1 MTTTTTFAVHGSGL
15 SFRGLL
21 LSEWIKLSSLRSTV
35 WCYVIMLIL
44 NIGLGVLL
52 AISFQQRPDATVM
65 LDQGYWVQS
74 ATIAIAFSQ
83 LVVTVLGALVITGE
97 YGTGMIR
104 STLTAVPK
112 RLPALF
118 SQATVFGV
126 VTVAVSLA
134 RIFTTALLAQLIFS
148 SRGLNIDLADG
159 RAWGPLTGGAAF
171 LTLAGLIALYLGTI
185 VRNNWRHLGRTR
197 TDLRGPDRL
206 ADLCRGHSGILGS
219 ECLRIYTENCR
230 GAKVC
235 LRGDPRA
242 EHPRRYCAHPRTR
255 TPRDDRPAPVLRDHR
270 QPSAQAAGRLTHRQ
284 RAPVRHS
291 RRSFSTQNGRSR
303 SHRPGRRGT
312 QPPPVNSGTMTT
324 AVTINGWTA
333 FWATVSE
340 IYKMTFVQVILIIVV
355 AVALRIVLRFAID
368 RVVNRIVNGVKKRQ
382 NVDDTQA
389 LMTSP
394 LSAVR
399 IVQRTRT
406 LGSVLNNIVA
416 VALVIVAVL
425 SVITTINDKILGSF
439 ALITAALGAGLGFG
453 AQNIVKDVLNGL
465 FMVAEDQ
472 LGVGDVVDL
481 GPATGVV
488 ETVGIRITQIR
499 DVNGTVWFVRNGE
512 IVRVGNMSQGWSR
525 VIIDLAVPYDADVA
539 AVQEKMVT
547 IATQMA
553 SDLKWRSRILEK
565 PEIWGIESIS
575 AEAIVIRL
583 VVKTRPGT
591 KDDVARDLRA
601 RLKIGLDAMGIKLPA
616 LNSIVL
622 SGFEGAESIAGAR
635 PPRTAPNPIATT
647 ADPKPSR
654 KPRP

>member
-1 MTTTTTFAVHGSGL
+1 
-15 SFRGLL
+15 
-21 LSEWIKLSSLRSTV
+21 
-35 WCYVIMLIL
+35 
-44 NIGLGVLL
+44 
-52 AISFQQRPDATVM
+52 
-65 LDQGYWVQS
+65 
-74 ATIAIAFSQ
+74 
-83 LVVTVLGALVITGE
+83 
-97 YGTGMIR
+97 
-104 STLTAVPK
+104 
-112 RLPALF
+112 
-118 SQATVFGV
+118 
-126 VTVAVSLA
+126 
-134 RIFTTALLAQLIFS
+134 
-148 SRGLNIDLADG
+148 
-159 RAWGPLTGGAAF
+159 
-171 LTLAGLIALYLGTI
+171 
-185 VRNNWRHLGRTR
+185 
-197 TDLRGPDRL
+197 
-206 ADLCRGHSGILGS
+206 
-219 ECLRIYTENCR
+219 
-230 GAKVC
+230 
-235 LRGDPRA
+235 
-242 EHPRRYCAHPRTR
+242 
-255 TPRDDRPAPVLRDHR
+255 
-270 QPSAQAAGRLTHRQ
+270 
-284 RAPVRHS
+284 
-291 RRSFSTQNGRSR
+291 
-303 SHRPGRRGT
+303 
-312 QPPPVNSGTMTT
+312 MTT

-333 FWATVSE
+333 FWATVRH
-340 IYKMTFVQVILIIVV
+340 IYEMTFVQVILIIVV
-355 AVALRIVLRFAID
+355 AVVLRIVLRFAID

-389 LMTSP
+389 LIISP

-399 IVQRTRT
+399 VVQRTRT

-416 VALVIVAVL
+416 VALVIVAGL
-425 SVITTINDKILGSF
+425 SVITAINPTILGSF

-539 AVQEKMVT
+539 AVQERMLT

-583 VVKTRPGT
+583 VMKTRAGV

-601 RLKIGLDAMGIKLPA
+601 RLKSGLDDMGIKLPA

-622 SGFEGAESIAGAR
+622 SGFEGAESIKGAR

-647 ADPKPSR
+647 EDR
-654 KPRP
+654 KLPRRPRP